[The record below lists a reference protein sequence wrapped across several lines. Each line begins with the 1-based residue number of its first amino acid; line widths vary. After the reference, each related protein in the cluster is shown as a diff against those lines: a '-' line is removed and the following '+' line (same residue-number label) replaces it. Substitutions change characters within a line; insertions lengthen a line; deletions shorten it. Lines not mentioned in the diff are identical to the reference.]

1 MKKRYI
7 DAKSRF
13 FFMLYLLGLDSEFAL
28 IEVLNF
34 KNKILSKCLLSGSS
48 IAKLIP
54 IDSNIVCF
62 HQISSILDCPHIC
75 VWLLPQSQEVWSKLL
90 SLSSS
95 SSWPLPSWW
104 STTSTLLRRYKS
116 WLVFLLCSSC
126 FLMSLPCVSYSGSIR
141 TQQEQIKASSKSIF
155 VSGAFVF
162 QIMDDYGGG
171 MSVMWIAIFEMFF
184 IMWIYGSQNFAR
196 VSTFIWIEH

>member
-1 MKKRYI
+1 MQNLFQSTQILFVFTKSLPSQTVLTSAYDFFPKAKRYGQYHC
-7 DAKSRF
+7 
-13 FFMLYLLGLDSEFAL
+13 LYHHHHHGHYLADDQL
-28 IEVLNF
+28 
-34 KNKILSKCLLSGSS
+34 
-48 IAKLIP
+48 
-54 IDSNIVCF
+54 
-62 HQISSILDCPHIC
+62 
-75 VWLLPQSQEVWSKLL
+75 
-90 SLSSS
+90 
-95 SSWPLPSWW
+95 
-104 STTSTLLRRYKS
+104 LLRRYKS

-184 IMWIYGSQNFAR
+184 IMWIHGSQNFAR
-196 VSTFIWIEH
+196 VSTFI